1 MSSET
6 VEVNGSIDAFG
17 PVPSPPTVISYGAS
31 KDCPNWNSWL
41 AKVWME
47 CLDAPDV
54 PTGFPFAST
63 SYNESTATVTL
74 VRRVETLNLPELPM
88 TSKPTVYW
96 LGAADGIDDGAEL
109 GTVEGRL
116 DCVGSRLGNTDGLAE
131 MVGSRLGNTD
141 GSTEMVGSRLGNTD
155 GATEMVGS
163 RLGSA
168 DGSTEMVG
176 SRLGSDEG
184 LSDGTGLGRPEGPNV
199 GKAEGLSDWVGA
211 AEGKGDDM
219 ARSNCDRIELN
230 CICKVSEVRINRT
243 ILEF

>member
-1 MSSET
+1 MVPMSSET

-54 PTGFPFAST
+54 PTGLPFAST

-109 GTVEGRL
+109 GTVEGRI
-116 DCVGSRLGNTDGLAE
+116 DCVGSRLGNADGLVE
-131 MVGSRLGNTD
+131 MVGSRLG
-141 GSTEMVGSRLGNTD
+141 G
-155 GATEMVGS
+155 
-163 RLGSA
+163 
-168 DGSTEMVG
+168 
-176 SRLGSDEG
+176 DEG

-219 ARSNCDRIELN
+219 ARSNC
-230 CICKVSEVRINRT
+230 
-243 ILEF
+243 